1 MKFIQKD
8 IDKRLLFMVIT
19 LLILL
24 TAVTIYY
31 AFAFEK
37 LLKRYNK
44 NQEVFGEITANA
56 VVEQFNKT
64 SFQNYKEY
72 LESRYDELNTL
83 NKNLRSELVD
93 VKYELI
99 LLKSQIE
106 YQKAREIGPTEQ
118 FRLFQSKNDE
128 INKLNEKVKELCSD
142 IEYHNMTNKQCFG
155 VS

>member
-106 YQKAREIGPTEQ
+106 YKKASDIGPTEQ

-142 IEYHNMTNKQCFG
+142 IEERNMTNKQCFG